1 WSLFSGLQFVG
12 AKSSESCLIEMQSV
26 GEVSEVIL
34 ISKLKPGFSVSYVE
48 IQSQYSQIYELIQL
62 FSVCFWFAK
71 VSGVKLL
78 VSQTEPFEP

>member
-1 WSLFSGLQFVG
+1 MG
-12 AKSSESCLIEMQSV
+12 AKSSESYLIEMQSV

-71 VSGVKLL
+71 VSRVKLL
-78 VSQTEPFEP
+78 VSQTQPFEP

>member
-1 WSLFSGLQFVG
+1 LFSGLQFVG
-12 AKSSESCLIEMQSV
+12 AKNSESCLIEFQNV

-62 FSVCFWFAK
+62 FSV
-71 VSGVKLL
+71 
-78 VSQTEPFEP
+78 

>member
-1 WSLFSGLQFVG
+1 MG

-62 FSVCFWFAK
+62 FSVWFWFAK
-71 VSGVKLL
+71 VSRVKLL
-78 VSQTEPFEP
+78 VSQTQPFEP